1 MNHVIRATML
11 GKFTLMQEGMDAPA
25 VVSLAGRSRRLWT
38 LVAYLVLQRERGVST
53 QELIDLLW
61 PDAEGS
67 NPASTLQNNVS
78 RSRNSLAEMGFE
90 QAKTLIRYENGYY
103 KWAPEWETH
112 LDIEEFESL
121 AKRAL
126 DCREQQ
132 QALEWGLKAIELY
145 TGDFLPEA
153 ATEFWCINLNAY
165 YRSLYIRLC
174 RETVQGLFRAGRL
187 PELERICSR
196 VIELDPAAEE
206 FSVYLMRALI
216 RNHSPQKALDHYEY
230 IWQLYRE
237 TYGAA
242 PSEALDAEKAAAV
255 EALYGKDVEDD
266 EIRDFLLKGNQ
277 EPGAFCCDNGTF
289 REIISLQVRSMQR
302 QKTDAQLTILRL
314 NSQEADQEKRAIY
327 MKQMETTLQKSL
339 RSGDPFTRVGAN
351 QFWVLL
357 PGASN
362 ENGKLVMDRVI
373 NRMHKDYPRTEA
385 GFRVRVLDLEELNS
399 RMAVGKN
406 L

>member
-1 MNHVIRATML
+1 MNHVIRTTML

-38 LVAYLVLQRERGVST
+38 LVAYLILQRARGVST

-196 VIELDPAAEE
+196 VIELDPAA
-206 FSVYLMRALI
+206 
-216 RNHSPQKALDHYEY
+216 
-230 IWQLYRE
+230 
-237 TYGAA
+237 
-242 PSEALDAEKAAAV
+242 
-255 EALYGKDVEDD
+255 
-266 EIRDFLLKGNQ
+266 
-277 EPGAFCCDNGTF
+277 
-289 REIISLQVRSMQR
+289 
-302 QKTDAQLTILRL
+302 
-314 NSQEADQEKRAIY
+314 
-327 MKQMETTLQKSL
+327 
-339 RSGDPFTRVGAN
+339 
-351 QFWVLL
+351 
-357 PGASN
+357 
-362 ENGKLVMDRVI
+362 
-373 NRMHKDYPRTEA
+373 
-385 GFRVRVLDLEELNS
+385 
-399 RMAVGKN
+399 
-406 L
+406 